1 MDFLK
6 RTTIKF
12 SILILISI
20 SLYSCGKE
28 SKNESQNSKTGSQ
41 TTETEKSE
49 TSKKETGL
57 SSDFIISYDL
67 EGKLKGKMEIFRS
80 GEKLKQY
87 MNTEIMGVKNTNTV
101 YIIDNNVYSV
111 IDLEGTKIGN
121 KTDLA
126 NFNKQKKTGE
136 TITDFKEFEKF
147 LEDKKITG
155 TENILGHNCDIYDIS
170 GGVRLSIYDKRY
182 ILKINS
188 PEFTAVAT
196 ALNTS
201 PSFAKNEFELP
212 ADVDFNS
219 IDMKGLN
226 KKNLDSLVKKYK
238 Q

>member
-1 MDFLK
+1 MNFLK
-6 RTTIKF
+6 CNTIKF
-12 SILILISI
+12 SILILTAI
-20 SLYSCGKE
+20 SLYSCGKD
-28 SKNESQNSKTGSQ
+28 SKNESPGNKPGSQ
-41 TTETEKSE
+41 TTEPERSE
-49 TSKKETGL
+49 TGKKETGL
-57 SSDFIISYDL
+57 SNDFIISYDL
-67 EGKLKGKMEIFRS
+67 EGKLKGKMDIFRS

-101 YIIDNNVYSV
+101 YIIDNTVYSV
-111 IDLEGTKIGN
+111 IDIEGTKIGN

-126 NFNKQKKTGE
+126 NYNKQKKTAE

-170 GGVRLSIYDKRY
+170 GGVSLSIYDKRY

-201 PSFAKNEFELP
+201 PSFAKNEFEVP
-212 ADVDFNS
+212 AGVDFKS
-219 IDMKGLN
+219 MDMKGLN
-226 KKNLDSLVKKYK
+226 KKNLDSLVNKYK